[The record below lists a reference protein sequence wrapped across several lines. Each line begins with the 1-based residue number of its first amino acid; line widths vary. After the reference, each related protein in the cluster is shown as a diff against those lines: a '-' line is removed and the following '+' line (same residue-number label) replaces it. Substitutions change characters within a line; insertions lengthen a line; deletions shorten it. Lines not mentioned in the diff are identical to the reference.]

1 MSEFRIDQIKSQDAT
16 RGPEVAG
23 ITTFSGTSG
32 IVIPSGN
39 TDYRGGRGRAV
50 FARGYVDPAP
60 SWPAVDITETVMIP
74 TLGNA
79 IEWGELVN
87 NAVQIGGASN
97 STRGI
102 FAGGSPNETSVMNI
116 ASGGV
121 INAGGNSNNSCGGFT
136 IPRRGTA
143 TCSDTI
149 RAFFA
154 GGQQQSAPACG
165 THPQTTSDV
174 IDYFLFES
182 LGKAIGFGD
191 LTQNRRQLVGGFS
204 SPTRGVFCGGY
215 DGDTSPYAR
224 YNNIDY
230 ITMATTGNAI
240 DFGDLSEA
248 KSSSGGLSNST
259 RGMIA
264 GGAALDP
271 PRADRKL
278 IEYVTISSTGN
289 AQDFGDLINTSH
301 NRGAAATSIRGI
313 FAGGYN
319 RYAPA
324 PAVTGLSDID
334 YVTLAS
340 TGNGTDF
347 GDLVRV
353 GACGNDGGISDS
365 DGGLG

>member
-1 MSEFRIDQIKSQDAT
+1 MSEFRIDQIKSQDAS
-16 RGPEVAG
+16 RGPDVAG
-23 ITTFSGTSG
+23 ITTFTGTSG
-32 IVIPSGN
+32 IVMPSGD
-39 TDYRGGRGRAV
+39 TAHRGGRGRAV
-50 FARGYVDPAP
+50 FARGYIDPAP

-121 INAGGNSNNSCGGFT
+121 INYGESTSSCGGLT

-165 THPQTTSDV
+165 THHQTTSYL

-182 LGKAIGFGD
+182 LGKATSFGD
-191 LTQNRRQLVGGFS
+191 LTQNRRQLLGGFS

-215 DGDTSPYAR
+215 DGDNSPYAR

-230 ITMATTGNAI
+230 ITMSTTGNVQ
-240 DFGDLSEA
+240 DFGDLTEA
-248 KSSSGGLSNST
+248 RSSSGGLSNST
-259 RGMIA
+259 RGMVA
-264 GGAALDP
+264 GGWAQTPSDV
-271 PRADRKL
+271 DRKT
-278 IEYVTISSTGN
+278 IDYVTIASTGN

-301 NRGAAATSIRGI
+301 NRGGSSTSTRGI

-319 RYAPA
+319 RKSPA
-324 PAVTGLSDID
+324 PSTTGLTDID
-334 YVTLAS
+334 YITIAS

-347 GDLVRV
+347 GDLVRA

-365 DGGLG
+365 HGGLG

>member
-16 RGPEVAG
+16 RGPDVAG
-23 ITTFSGTSG
+23 ITTFTGTSG
-32 IVIPSGN
+32 IVIPSGD
-39 TDYRGGRGRAV
+39 TAYRGGRGRAV
-50 FARGYVDPAP
+50 FARGYIDPAP

-87 NAVQIGGASN
+87 NAKQNGGASN

-102 FAGGSPNETSVMNI
+102 FAGGSPNETSAMNI

-121 INAGGNSNNSCGGFT
+121 INYGESTSSCGGLS

-165 THPQTTSDV
+165 THPQTTSYL

-182 LGKAIGFGD
+182 LGKATNFGD

-215 DGDTSPYAR
+215 DGDGSPYAR
-224 YNNIDY
+224 YDNIDY
-230 ITMATTGNAI
+230 ITMATTGNAQ
-240 DFGDLSEA
+240 DFGDLTVA
-248 KSSSGGLSNST
+248 RAAGGGLSSST
-259 RGMIA
+259 RGLVA
-264 GGAALDP
+264 GGWS
-271 PRADRKL
+271 ADGGPDTNV
-278 IEYVTISSTGN
+278 IDYVTIASTGD
-289 AQDFGDLINTSH
+289 AQDFGDLIKTGH
-301 NRGAAATSIRGI
+301 NRGAASNSTRGL
-313 FAGGYN
+313 FAGAYN
-319 RYAPA
+319 RKSPA
-324 PAVTGLSDID
+324 PSTAGLTDID
-334 YVTLAS
+334 YITIAS

-347 GDLVRV
+347 GDLVRA

-365 DGGLG
+365 HGGLG